1 MRIRVNWLFLL
12 LCAIYVYLGLGLEIM
27 VIFASVLLHEL
38 SHTIMAAI
46 LGVKVAEI
54 ELLPFGG
61 QARIDDFT
69 GLDPDREIY
78 IALAGPIFSLSIAAL
93 FYFLPAA
100 FPFQTSQLIQIN
112 LFLGVFNLLPAL
124 PLDGGRI
131 LRAYLSTRMGYKKAT
146 SRCAWLGKMI
156 AGLICAYGGYLFYRQ
171 QSGANYILVA
181 VLLFWAARREGKL
194 LSYAFMRY
202 LVNKKSE
209 LASKGFLT
217 SRQVVSLEDALV
229 KDILEATRPSY
240 YTVVLVLDQ
249 AHHPLGL
256 RSEAELIECLFSKGP
271 LARLKDC

>member
-1 MRIRVNWLFLL
+1 
-12 LCAIYVYLGLGLEIM
+12 M